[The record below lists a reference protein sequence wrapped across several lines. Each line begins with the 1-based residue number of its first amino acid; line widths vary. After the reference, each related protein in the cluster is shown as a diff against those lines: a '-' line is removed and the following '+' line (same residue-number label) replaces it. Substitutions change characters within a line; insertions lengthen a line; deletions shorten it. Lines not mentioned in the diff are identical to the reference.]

1 MNKQE
6 LSALCAAFG
15 PSGREEDVS
24 GLIRSMTEGLAD
36 ETRVDALGNL
46 ILHKKGTS
54 GRRLMLCAHMDTA
67 GLIVTDVDERG
78 FLRFS
83 AVGEVENA
91 LIPGRH
97 VRFCHGARGVAFF
110 ETADKTAAKAAATDM
125 FIDVGAG
132 SAAEA
137 RRAADIGDMAVFE
150 TPFADL
156 GDRVACAAV
165 SDRAGCAVLIE
176 CLRRVRSRHD
186 LFFVF
191 SAQERVGGRGAGAAA
206 YAIRPDAAVNV
217 HAGQA
222 GDAPNAKR
230 ACLALGKGPGVEI
243 MDQTA
248 IVPAHMREKLRQA
261 ADRAIVP
268 FQNDVLRRGGSDTF
282 PIQRTLAGVPTG
294 VVSLPARYLGSGA
307 EMVDLLDADDAAK
320 LLCAFAEG
328 EF

>member
-1 MNKQE
+1 MNKRE

-24 GLIRSMTEGLAD
+24 GLIRGMTEGLAG

-46 ILHKKGTS
+46 LLHKKGTS

-83 AVGEVENA
+83 AVGEVEST
-91 LIPGRH
+91 LIAGRH
-97 VRFCHGARGVAFF
+97 VRFKNGARGVTFF
-110 ETADKTAAKAAATDM
+110 ETADKTATKAVTADM
-125 FIDVGAG
+125 FVDVGAN

-137 RRAADIGDMAVFE
+137 RRAADVGDMAVFE
-150 TPFADL
+150 TPFTDL

-165 SDRAGCAVLIE
+165 SDRLGCAVLIE
-176 CLRRVRSRHD
+176 CLRRVQSHHD

-206 YAIRPDAAVNV
+206 YTIRPDAAVNV

-261 ADRAIVP
+261 ADRADVP

-307 EMVDLLDADDAAK
+307 EMVDLVDADNAAR

>member
-15 PSGREEDVS
+15 PSGREEDVC
-24 GLIRSMTEGLAD
+24 GLIRNITEGLAD

-46 ILHKKGTS
+46 ILHKAGTS
-54 GRRLMLCAHMDTA
+54 GKRLMLCAHMDTA

-83 AVGEVENA
+83 AVGELDVA

-97 VRFCHGARGVAFF
+97 VRFNHGARGVTFF
-110 ETADKTAAKAAATDM
+110 ETADKTVAKVVAADM
-125 FIDVGAG
+125 FIDVGAN
-132 SAAEA
+132 SLAEA
-137 RRAADIGDMAVFE
+137 RRIADIGDMAVFE

-165 SDRAGCAVLIE
+165 SDRAACAVLIE
-176 CLRRVRSRHD
+176 CLRRVRSKHD

-206 YAIRPDAAVNV
+206 YVIRPDAAVNV
-217 HAGQA
+217 HAGLA

-261 ADRAIVP
+261 ADRAGVP
-268 FQNDVLRRGGSDTF
+268 YQNDVLRRGGSDTF

-294 VVSLPARYLGSGA
+294 VVSLPARYLGSCA
-307 EMVDLLDADDAAK
+307 ETVDLSDADSAVK